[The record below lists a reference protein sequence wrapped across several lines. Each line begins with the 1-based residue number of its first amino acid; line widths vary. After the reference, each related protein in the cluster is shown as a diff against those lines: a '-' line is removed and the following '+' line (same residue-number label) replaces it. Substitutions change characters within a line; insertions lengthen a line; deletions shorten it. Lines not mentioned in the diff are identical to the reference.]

1 MWSPSN
7 KRDSLIN
14 SDDALFPFLLHFP
27 GLHPR
32 QMFSSFFASR
42 SRGSW
47 IPAVDILEQD
57 DGYTLVADLPEV
69 KKEDLRVY
77 TESSSIICI
86 SGNRK
91 HVLKQDEHQ
100 LLVAERGTGRFE
112 RCFDLPTPVDSSK
125 IKATFNDQQLN
136 VSIPKL
142 RNSRSGTPNSV
153 TID

>member
-7 KRDSLIN
+7 KRDSLSN
-14 SDDALFPFLLHFP
+14 SDDFFFPLFPHFS
-27 GLHPR
+27 GLHPH
-32 QMFSSFFASR
+32 QMFSSFFSSR

-47 IPAVDILEQD
+47 IPAVDISEQD
-57 DGYTLVADLPEV
+57 DSYTLVADLPEV

-77 TESSSIICI
+77 TEGATIICI

-91 HVLKQDEHQ
+91 HTLKQDEHQ

-112 RCFDLPTPVDSSK
+112 RCFDLPSAVDSSS
-125 IKATFNDQQLN
+125 IKANFHDQQLN

-142 RNSRSGTPNSV
+142 RNSRTGTSNSV

>member
-14 SDDALFPFLLHFP
+14 SDDTFFPFLFHFP
-27 GLHPR
+27 GSHPR
-32 QMFSSFFASR
+32 QMLSSFFASR

-47 IPAVDILEQD
+47 IPAVDISEQD
-57 DGYTLVADLPEV
+57 DGYILVADLPEV

-91 HVLKQDEHQ
+91 HILKQDEHQ
-100 LLVAERGTGRFE
+100 LLVAERGAGRFE
-112 RCFDLPTPVDSSK
+112 RCFDLPTSVDSSK
-125 IKATFNDQQLN
+125 IKASFNDQQLN
-136 VSIPKL
+136 LSIPKL
-142 RNSRSGTPNSV
+142 RNSKSGASNSV